1 MSMTQEGTPS
11 ESRDP
16 EPEESGSRADSHAS
30 TQAKGGMPPALKI
43 GLIVALLGGAVA
55 LLLFGSSASDA
66 FVYSKLVDE
75 VMKKPQEFAGRE
87 LRVEGQLKP
96 GSIKFREDPCEWRFV
111 IEKAGQEMPVEFPQC
126 VVPDTFRDGMGISVT
141 VQGKLTGTGG
151 FLANQVVPR
160 CPSKYEM
167 QQKKKNGEVMPHA
180 APKAPGPTSSLQGS

>member
-1 MSMTQEGTPS
+1 MTQEGTPS
-11 ESRDP
+11 QSQ
-16 EPEESGSRADSHAS
+16 EPVTEEPK
-30 TQAKGGMPPALKI
+30 KGLSAAVKI
-43 GLIVALLGGAVA
+43 GIIIALLGGAVA
-55 LLLFGSSASDA
+55 LLLVGSSASDA

-75 VMKKPQEFAGRE
+75 VMNKPDQFAGRE
-87 LRVEGQLKP
+87 LRVEGQLKV

-111 IEKAGQEMPVEFPQC
+111 IEKAGREMPVEFPQC

-141 VQGKLTGTGG
+141 VQGKLNGEGG

-180 APKAPGPTSSLQGS
+180 NPTSQGSQPAPGVTTLPQGT